1 MNVLLLFQVPEL
13 EDDLPPRQ
21 QDLFV
26 RGSHEAEVVAK
37 PLLSHFAWVR
47 KLLFFFVFYSLT
59 LHG

>member
-37 PLLSHFAWVR
+37 PLLSHIAWVR
-47 KLLFFFVFYSLT
+47 KKLLSRELYT
-59 LHG
+59 